1 MSLASVSQASLTQA
15 TTRASNQSPEK
26 AGQQQKK
33 YLMMVDEEKPD
44 FLLTPAIYR
53 SPRPY
58 FCDGAICSDDN
69 TDDGAVTKTEAR
81 DQFYVEG
88 TFFH

>member
-26 AGQQQKK
+26 AGQQKK

-44 FLLTPAIYR
+44 FLPTPAIYR
-53 SPRPY
+53 SPCPY

-69 TDDGAVTKTEAR
+69 TDDGAVSDDCITIA
-81 DQFYVEG
+81 
-88 TFFH
+88 